1 MESRRRS
8 SGRFAWVMV
17 LAVGISGLESIR
29 AQNPDA
35 DADRIHV
42 TRGPYLQAV
51 VTDRASILWRTDSP
65 SLGRVTLRS
74 EDGAK
79 FTQGDSSRRTVHE
92 LSFTGL
98 TPGTLYSYTLFDGDS
113 VLETGLEQQFHTATL
128 SGQGSVRFSVIGDS
142 GGDVSGRNG
151 PQHAVTALIESFRPD
166 VFLHTGDIFYTDTV
180 DQVFYTEY
188 RKTFSRAPV
197 YVARGNHS
205 HSILEWPELFTLPPV
220 DLDLPACVP
229 PICEDAVV
237 PPEDRADFF
246 SIDWGDTH
254 IAVVDS
260 NRDFKNCSQ
269 QLEWLCRDLSAA
281 RSRGTEWLIV
291 MVHEN
296 AYTAGS
302 NHFPDRDDDGNFT
315 SNRNPSDSEIL
326 LAPIADRFEVD
337 LVLTGHDH
345 NYQRTHPI
353 RAGVANTSQ
362 SGPYYFRPAGTFYL
376 VTGGGGGIPYPI
388 FEDRPERP
396 MFQVAVSTHHMVEL
410 VITKDYLDVR
420 AVAFDG
426 AELDHFIVSKTRS
439 TPEVPF
445 IRGDVNFDGAV
456 NLTDAVGILQY
467 LFFGRRLACP
477 KVTGN
482 VNPDDPLNIA
492 DAVSLLQFLF
502 GGATAPASPF
512 PSCGTVPEVDR
523 INCTCTCGQGC

>member
-1 MESRRRS
+1 MESQRRS
-8 SGRFAWVMV
+8 SGRFACVMA
-17 LAVGISGLESIR
+17 LALGTFGLEPIL
-29 AQNPDA
+29 AQDPPP

-74 EDGAK
+74 EDAAEEYA
-79 FTQGDSSRRTVHE
+79 QSDSSRRTDHE
-92 LSFTGL
+92 MSFTGL
-98 TPGTLYSYTLFDGDS
+98 TPGKLYSYTLLDGDS
-113 VLETGLEQQFHTATL
+113 VLETGLEQRFRAATL
-128 SGQGSVRFSVIGDS
+128 PGQGPARFSVIGDS
-142 GGDVSGRNG
+142 GGDVTGRNG

-188 RKTFSRAPV
+188 RKILARAPA

-220 DLDLPACVP
+220 NLDLPACVP

-237 PPEDRADFF
+237 PPGDRADFF
-246 SIDWGDTH
+246 SVDWGDAH

-260 NRDFKNCSQ
+260 NRDFDACSQ
-269 QLEWLCRDLSAA
+269 QLDWLCRDLSAA
-281 RSRGTEWLIV
+281 QSRGVEWLIV

-296 AYTAGS
+296 AYTVGS
-302 NHFPDRDDDGNFT
+302 NHFPERDENGNFT

-326 LAPIADRFEVD
+326 LAPIADRFGVD

-345 NYQRTHPI
+345 NYQRSHPI

-362 SGPYYFRPAGTFYL
+362 SGPYHFLPEGTFYV
-376 VTGGGGGIPYPI
+376 VTGGGGGIPYPV
-388 FEDRPERP
+388 FDDRPERP
-396 MFQVAVSTHHMVEL
+396 MFKVAVSTHHLVEL
-410 VITKDYLDVR
+410 VITKDFLDVR
-420 AVAFDG
+420 AVAIDG

-456 NLTDAVGILQY
+456 NLGDAVGILQH

-477 KVTGN
+477 ETGN
-482 VNPDDPLNIA
+482 VNPDDPLNVA
-492 DAVSLLQFLF
+492 DAVSLLQHLF
-502 GGATAPASPF
+502 SGADAPAPPF
-512 PSCGTVPEVDR
+512 PHCGTVPE
-523 INCTCTCGQGC
+523 INRFHCDCTCGQGC